1 MGRKE
6 KEKKRMSK
14 MDKAQA
20 KIEKKKSLAEK
31 GFIKGMWLLNL
42 ET

>member
-14 MDKAQA
+14 MDKTQA
-20 KIEKKKSLAEK
+20 KTEKKKSLAER
-31 GFIKGMWLLNL
+31 
-42 ET
+42 

>member
-14 MDKAQA
+14 MDKTQA
-20 KIEKKKSLAEK
+20 KIEKKSLAEK
-31 GFIKGMWLLNL
+31 
-42 ET
+42 

>member
-14 MDKAQA
+14 MNKTQA
-20 KIEKKKSLAEK
+20 KIEKKKN
-31 GFIKGMWLLNL
+31 LLL
-42 ET
+42 RKDL

>member
-14 MDKAQA
+14 MDKTQA
-20 KIEKKKSLAEK
+20 KIEKKKSLEHIPIHK
-31 GFIKGMWLLNL
+31 K
-42 ET
+42 TVY